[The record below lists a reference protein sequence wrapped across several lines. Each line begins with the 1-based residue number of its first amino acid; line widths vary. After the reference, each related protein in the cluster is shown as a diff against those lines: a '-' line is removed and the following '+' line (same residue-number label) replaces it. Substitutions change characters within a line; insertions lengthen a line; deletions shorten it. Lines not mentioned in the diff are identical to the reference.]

1 MPACICHKTK
11 SYPVSPN
18 ITMSRTATK
27 KRNSIEPPAQA
38 VDFRQAGGFP
48 NQARHAISRG

>member
-1 MPACICHKTK
+1 
-11 SYPVSPN
+11 
-18 ITMSRTATK
+18 MSRTATK